1 MSGRDDAAR
10 GGFPGG
16 WDGHRRAQAGIGL
29 GMTPAERL
37 RWLQETLETL
47 RRWQGRAR
55 SPSPAGPGR
64 PGKP

>member
-1 MSGRDDAAR
+1 MSDRTGEA
-10 GGFPGG
+10 GTGFPRG

-29 GMTPAERL
+29 SMTPAERL

-55 SPSPAGPGR
+55 APSPTEPR
-64 PGKP
+64 RR

>member
-1 MSGRDDAAR
+1 MSGHGADPGD
-10 GGFPGG
+10 GFPRG
-16 WDGHRRAQAGIGL
+16 WEGHRRAQAGIGL

-55 SPSPAGPGR
+55 SPSPPGPR
-64 PGKP
+64 PPDQR

>member
-1 MSGRDDAAR
+1 VSDGDRTAGA
-10 GGFPGG
+10 GFPRG

-37 RWLQETLETL
+37 RWLQETL